1 MYAAETK
8 LAATPPYDVL
18 TNGEGTKEENGR
30 RATSW
35 KIYYRLLVTTLLRY
49 SDFPCKIIAQTI
61 ADTQTLRQRIEISF
75 PIIYIAQLYFD

>member
-49 SDFPCKIIAQTI
+49 SDSAK
-61 ADTQTLRQRIEISF
+61 LSV
-75 PIIYIAQLYFD
+75 